1 MKVGVALTNSEVR
14 DTVDSIACVQ
24 LADGAIPWFAS
35 GHVDPWNH
43 VEAAMALDAGGRHH
57 EAHNA
62 YRWMARTQRRDG
74 AWAAAYG
81 RGTVE
86 DATLDAN
93 FSAYV
98 AVGAWHHYVATGDV
112 AFLSEMWP
120 VVTRALDF
128 ALDLQMP
135 GGFILWARDAMYRPW
150 PGALLTSS
158 SCIHLSLRCGITIA
172 QQIGDERPDWE
183 LSLAAL
189 AQSIASR
196 ESCFESKRRFS
207 MDWYYPVLAGVLT
220 GERARERLSER
231 WNDFVVE
238 GRGIRCVA
246 DRPWVTTG
254 ETCELVLALIAIGDL
269 DAAARLFEWVQHL
282 RVDTG
287 AYWTGATFPDG
298 VPWPREQTSWSAAAI
313 VLAADALGGGCASA
327 VFEGE
332 GLVELPPLSDPVAD
346 PL

>member
-1 MKVGVALTNSEVR
+1 
-14 DTVDSIACVQ
+14 
-24 LADGAIPWFAS
+24 
-35 GHVDPWNH
+35 
-43 VEAAMALDAGGRHH
+43 
-57 EAHNA
+57 
-62 YRWMARTQRRDG
+62 
-74 AWAAAYG
+74 
-81 RGTVE
+81 
-86 DATLDAN
+86 
-93 FSAYV
+93 
-98 AVGAWHHYVATGDV
+98 
-112 AFLSEMWP
+112 
-120 VVTRALDF
+120 
-128 ALDLQMP
+128 
-135 GGFILWARDAMYRPW
+135 
-150 PGALLTSS
+150 
-158 SCIHLSLRCGITIA
+158 
-172 QQIGDERPDWE
+172 
-183 LSLAAL
+183 
-189 AQSIASR
+189 
-196 ESCFESKRRFS
+196 

-298 VPWPREQTSWSAAAI
+298 VPWPREQTSWSAAAV
-313 VLAADALGGGCASA
+313 VLAADALRGGGASA